1 MDLRTLHY
9 FITVVEEGNISKAAK
24 KLHISQPPLSL
35 CLKNLEEELD
45 VTLFMR
51 GARYIELT
59 EAGKILYQRAL
70 TMVTLETQAKKEMK
84 DIAKGVLGTLSIG
97 CVSSN
102 HMYVL
107 THGLKNFM
115 KEYPEVSF
123 EVHEGNTYELL
134 DLLEKNMIELAFVRT
149 PFNVV
154 KFNAIVL
161 DEQPMIAVYHPDFF
175 TIEQEQ
181 VTLKD
186 LAKYPLMMYR
196 RFNSII
202 NSIMKKEGIDLNFY
216 LKSDDARTALLW
228 ADNGLGVALVP
239 LYALLYPH
247 VSSLKFVPLIEKELQ
262 TSVTLA
268 YKKNAYLSKPA
279 QALIDIFTKNRFS
292 N

>member
-35 CLKNLEEELD
+35 CLKNLEEELE
-45 VTLFMR
+45 VTLFIR

-59 EAGKILYQRAL
+59 EAGKMLYQRAL
-70 TMVTLETQAKKEMK
+70 TMVALETQAKKEMK
-84 DIAKGVLGTLSIG
+84 DLAKGILGTLSIG

-107 THGLKNFM
+107 THGLTTFM
-115 KEYPEVSF
+115 EQYPEVSF
-123 EVHEGNTYELL
+123 EVHEGNTYDLL

-149 PFNVV
+149 PFNVE

-161 DEQPMIAVYHPDFF
+161 DEQPMIAVYHPSFF
-175 TIEQEQ
+175 SIPSHK
-181 VTLKD
+181 VKLKD
-186 LAKYPLMMYR
+186 LTSYPLMMYR
-196 RFNSII
+196 RFNNIF
-202 NSIMKKEGIDLNFY
+202 NSMMKKEGIELNFH

-228 ADNGLGVALVP
+228 ANQGLGVALVP
-239 LYALLYPH
+239 LYTLLYPH
-247 VSSLKFVPLIEKELQ
+247 SSALQYVSLEEKELQ

-268 YKKNAYLSKPA
+268 YKKDAYLSKPA
-279 QALIDIFTKNRFS
+279 QALIDIFIHHLES
-292 N
+292 